1 MKLLSYSILVH
12 SKYTCTFSCLVFVV
26 KYHTACL
33 SLLTILQLI
42 QSSQQQMF
50 ILSITIIN
58 QEIHN
63 SLKMYKISESSKFET
78 SEKFTRFHEDFK
90 VQQGISRFHENLAII
105 LRVLTDFKTSP
116 EILEYSF
123 LKITLKLFNKLDCF
137 VYFKTAMVFYVFYNN
152 FE

>member
-1 MKLLSYSILVH
+1 MFNFTDNIVVNLEFTTANVYLVH
-12 SKYTCTFSCLVFVV
+12 HYI
-26 KYHTACL
+26 Y
-33 SLLTILQLI
+33 
-42 QSSQQQMF
+42 
-50 ILSITIIN
+50 IN

-116 EILEYSF
+116 EILE
-123 LKITLKLFNKLDCF
+123 
-137 VYFKTAMVFYVFYNN
+137 
-152 FE
+152 